1 MLCTRMIDTSPI
13 WMAFLN
19 YLKTRII
26 GKCVCNTYYTAVV
39 INVDFVRQYMLN
51 VQVQGDNIE

>member
-1 MLCTRMIDTSPI
+1 
-13 WMAFLN
+13 MAFLN